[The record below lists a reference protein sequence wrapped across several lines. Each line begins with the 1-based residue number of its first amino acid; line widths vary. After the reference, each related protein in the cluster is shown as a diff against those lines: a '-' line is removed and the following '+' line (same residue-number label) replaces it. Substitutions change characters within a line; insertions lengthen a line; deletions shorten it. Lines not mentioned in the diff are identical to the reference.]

1 MTDVRNDYEL
11 CMDRLRGAGQKHV
24 LRWWDEL
31 NDASRCR
38 LVEQINAVDFR
49 LMNRL
54 IEQFLRGENG
64 KFQGS
69 IEPCPVVRLPKTE
82 EDFAD
87 RSRMQAAGIDA
98 ISRGETALLV
108 AAGGQGSRLGY
119 DAPKGVFPIAPI
131 TGKSL
136 FRLFAEKVIATQR
149 RYHTTIPFYIMT
161 STTNHDSTVEFFE
174 SNAFFGLDAD
184 NVMFFSQDMLPAVD
198 FEGKLILKAKDELFW
213 SPNGHGGT
221 IKALSDSG
229 ALDDM
234 QRRGVRFI
242 SYHQV
247 DNALVKSIDPVF
259 IGYHAARGAD
269 MSLKVL
275 SKRDAEEKLGVVGY
289 VDGRLSV
296 IEYSDLDE
304 NLMHARRPD
313 GSLVYDMGNIAIHI
327 ISVDFA
333 RRENE
338 GGFRLPYHVAKK
350 KIEYV
355 DTSGR
360 IVKPEK
366 SNGIKFETFI
376 FDAVRD
382 ADVAVVFESRREE
395 EFAPVKNSDG
405 EDSPATA
412 RQALANLF
420 GAWLEDAG
428 VKVNRDTEGNVT
440 AMIEISPLFALDAE
454 RNWHAR

>member
-1 MTDVRNDYEL
+1 
-11 CMDRLRGAGQKHV
+11 MDKLRGVGQDHV

-31 NDASRCR
+31 DDTGRCR
-38 LVEQINAVDFR
+38 LVEQINAIDFSLMTR
-49 LMNRL
+49 LV
-54 IEQFLRGENG
+54 EQLLRGENG
-64 KFQGS
+64 KFEGH

-82 EDFAD
+82 EDFAE
-87 RSRMQAAGIDA
+87 RGRMEAAGVDA
-98 ISRGETALLV
+98 ISRGAVALLI

-119 DAPKGVFPIAPI
+119 DAPKGVFPIGPI

-136 FRLFAEKVIATQR
+136 FQVFAEKVIATQH
-149 RYHTTIPFYIMT
+149 RYHSTVPFYIMT
-161 STTNHDSTVEFFE
+161 STTNHDATIEFFRTN
-174 SNAFFGLDAD
+174 SFFGLDAA
-184 NVMFFSQDMLPAVD
+184 NVMFFAQDMLPAVD
-198 FEGKLILKAKDELFW
+198 FSGKLILKAKDELFW

-234 QRRGVRFI
+234 ERRGVRYI

-247 DNALVKSIDPVF
+247 DNALVKSVDPVF

-289 VDGRLSV
+289 VEGTLSV
-296 IEYSDLDE
+296 IEYSDLGKE
-304 NLMHARRPD
+304 LMRA
-313 GSLVYDMGNIAIHI
+313 GDMGNIAIHI

-366 SNGIKFETFI
+366 DNGIKFETFI

-382 ADVAVVFESRREE
+382 AGHAVVFESRREE
-395 EFAPVKNSDG
+395 EFAPVKSPDG
-405 EDSPATA
+405 EVSPATA
-412 RQALANLF
+412 RQALVNLF
-420 GAWLEDAG
+420 GRWLENAG
-428 VKVNRDTEGNVT
+428 VKVKRDTECNVT
-440 AMIEISPLFALDAE
+440 VKIEISPLFALDGE
-454 RNWHAR
+454 ELARKVKPGMKVEDELLLE